1 MDYARLRALRGQQIR
16 FTGEIVAR
24 FGQRFGQGSIT
35 YFPGEIFDR
44 QGDAIR
50 LHLCMVKRTVLAAL
64 SLYPKASG
72 NAWQVQLETEVRVM
86 TLPHPWGLRKCGVAV
101 RQGEPG

>member
-1 MDYARLRALRGQQIR
+1 MDYARLRALRGQQVR
-16 FTGEIVAR
+16 FTGEIVA
-24 FGQRFGQGSIT
+24 RFGQGSIT

-64 SLYPKASG
+64 SLYSKASG
-72 NAWQVQLETEVRVM
+72 DAWQVQLETEVRVM
-86 TLPHPWGLRKCGVAV
+86 TLPHPLGLRKCGVAV